1 MANFSWQLCN
11 SQNVEEIIMNLQYFW
26 KNVNKQLKSADFL
39 TEISKFQ
46 KIHLNEV
53 FAFFNLSSKHTLIF
67 VVHQPNVKYFI
78 FPITDRIYVV
88 KQKRKQITNFVKHLH
103 LSQMIVYIILNLHIF
118 WKNVNKQLKSAD
130 FFLETSKY

>member
-46 KIHLNEV
+46 KNHLNEV
-53 FAFFNLSSKHTLIF
+53 FAFFNLSFKHTLIF
-67 VVHQPNVKYFI
+67 VVQPPNS
-78 FPITDRIYVV
+78 
-88 KQKRKQITNFVKHLH
+88 QKF
-103 LSQMIVYIILNLHIF
+103 
-118 WKNVNKQLKSAD
+118 NVNL
-130 FFLETSKY
+130 LPILLIRLGIL